1 MAKVKYLN
9 NWAGWYWL
17 QACSLWQVED
27 LWCSDSSFLLSS
39 LVSHMELCKMKVPG
53 TGSLTFK
60 QHFKYNH
67 GHSRAK
73 DAPSV
78 EVHVPSSHWAMLVTS
93 LFFLG
98 LSLAAFLNGHRS
110 PSLCVTFSG
119 SGWWR
124 VLFLQEG
131 DLPSQFAGSRFS
143 PWVLVKRRF
152 SAFVLT
158 LLPMTLASQL
168 LTCVWQFHLCLLC
181 RLLVLSFSL
190 PESWCSQGPVI
201 SLYRCTLW
209 RIRFYPTSMCN
220 SDLFTSISTWVSR
233 RNLGAACL
241 RLNDLSCL
249 SLFLV
254 IILSWLEVLPST
266 VSPKVEIWEPF
277 FIPTCISLPVS
288 YQCSSP
294 WKVTPL
300 SRLHH
305 RLTSSLVLLKVAILC
320 HLTACCKVSGIS
332 PRLF

>member
-1 MAKVKYLN
+1 MKGPFLARRRPAISVCREPFFTLGFSEKKIQCICAHTPSHDASLS
-9 NWAGWYWL
+9 ASDLCLTIPPLSPL
-17 QACSLWQVED
+17 QASCPQ
-27 LWCSDSSFLLSS
+27 LLTAWE
-39 LVSHMELCKMKVPG
+39 LV
-53 TGSLTFK
+53 
-60 QHFKYNH
+60 
-67 GHSRAK
+67 
-73 DAPSV
+73 
-78 EVHVPSSHWAMLVTS
+78 
-93 LFFLG
+93 
-98 LSLAAFLNGHRS
+98 
-110 PSLCVTFSG
+110 FSG
-119 SGWWR
+119 TCH
-124 VLFLQEG
+124 FPLQVRSLK
-131 DLPSQFAGSRFS
+131 DRFS
-143 PWVLVKRRF
+143 P
-152 SAFVLT
+152 
-158 LLPMTLASQL
+158 
-168 LTCVWQFHLCLLC
+168 
-181 RLLVLSFSL
+181 
-190 PESWCSQGPVI
+190 
-201 SLYRCTLW
+201 
-209 RIRFYPTSMCN
+209 TSVCN